1 MGQGIQFWH
10 LNLLL
15 WLAFGATVFVVRFI
29 FHGDAM
35 RALVFTFFSELLA
48 FGISLLLRPIY
59 RKLDFEIRTAFL
71 IAIFSLFSSVVLACL
86 THIFAE
92 LTGWHNPRFTHFEN
106 FLLRV
111 LLMWIVFLGWSF
123 GYFWLKTGA
132 ALKNEMLIAEEAV
145 QEAHRMELQMLRAQL
160 DPHFLFNSLNGIVAE
175 IPQHPDTAAEMLRE
189 LSDYL
194 RYSLDHRKRAISP
207 LSDELD
213 AMKSY
218 LAIEKT
224 RFGDRL
230 ELNYDIS
237 EAARWCQ
244 VPSFL
249 LQPLV
254 ENAIK
259 HGLHASNQPMK
270 LEITANVKNGDLEIV
285 VANTGHLD
293 PGINKREGVG
303 LDTLHRRLDLH
314 FPWRHSFQ
322 MTEDQGWV
330 RAVLQL
336 KGDPCFA

>member
-15 WLAFGATVFVVRFI
+15 WLAFGAAVFVVRFI
-29 FHGDAM
+29 FHGDVL
-35 RALVFTFFSELLA
+35 RALVFTAFSEMIA
-48 FGISLLLRPIY
+48 FGVSLLMRPVY
-59 RKLDFEIRTAFL
+59 RKLEFELRTAFL
-71 IAIFSLFSSVVLACL
+71 VAIFSFIASVILACL
-86 THIFAE
+86 THLFAE
-92 LTGWHNPRFTHFEN
+92 ITGWHNPRFTPFEN
-106 FLLRV
+106 FLLRI
-111 LLMWIVFLGWSF
+111 LLMWMVFLGWSF

-175 IPQHPDTAAEMLRE
+175 IPQHPATAAEMLRE

-230 ELNYDIS
+230 ELSYDIS
-237 EAARWCQ
+237 DAARWRQ

-259 HGLHASNQPMK
+259 HGLHATNLPMK
-270 LEITANVKNGDLEIV
+270 LEISASIKDGDLEVV
-285 VANTGHLD
+285 VANTGHLEAST
-293 PGINKREGVG
+293 NQREGLG
-303 LDTLHRRLDLH
+303 LDTLQRRLDLH
-314 FPWRHSFQ
+314 FPWRHSFI
-322 MTEDQGWV
+322 MSEDKGWV
-330 RAVLQL
+330 RAILHL